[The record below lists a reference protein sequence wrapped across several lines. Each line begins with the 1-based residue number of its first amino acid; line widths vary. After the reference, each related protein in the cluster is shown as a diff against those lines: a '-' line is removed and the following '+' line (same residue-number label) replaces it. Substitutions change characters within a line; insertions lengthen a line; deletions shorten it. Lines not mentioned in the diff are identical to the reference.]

1 MQSKAICGI
10 HGFLPSR
17 KVNPEQ
23 AKMIDYIDKVM
34 SIPSCVSSVSS
45 KVRKQNVIDTLN
57 QFLSLSRCFKL
68 FLGDNA

>member
-1 MQSKAICGI
+1 
-10 HGFLPSR
+10 
-17 KVNPEQ
+17 
-23 AKMIDYIDKVM
+23 MIDYIDKVM